1 MRDKYFLVA
10 AGTVLST
17 VFIFGLYK
25 WYSGTKH
32 RTTSETEVPP
42 PLKDG

>member
-25 WYSGTKH
+25 WISGSK
-32 RTTSETEVPP
+32 RRPSETEVPP
-42 PLKDG
+42 LKDG